1 MRAKGGG
8 ATTEWA
14 VHAARMRCQLENSL
28 ARRRLEAHLEVR
40 VPGHQVVRLLIRTL
54 HEDVDDALE
63 RGLDL
68 TDGAEQ
74 PETHVRRDLIVAG
87 AASVQL
93 AAERADQLA

>member
-8 ATTEWA
+8 ATIEWA
-14 VHAARMRCQLENSL
+14 VHAARMRYQLENSL

-63 RGLDL
+63 RS
-68 TDGAEQ
+68 Q
-74 PETHVRRDLIVAG
+74 RRMSVATW
-87 AASVQL
+87 SL
-93 AAERADQLA
+93 RERPVCSLPPSGPISSLSRRSFAV